1 MKDKSHTCREQ
12 NPDFPVVQP
21 VDCFPNCLTQAR
33 EVLSLRSMQSQLQN
47 DVFNSVTVDVND
59 KEKYCQEK
67 KIGSVVAYLIL

>member
-1 MKDKSHTCREQ
+1 
-12 NPDFPVVQP
+12 
-21 VDCFPNCLTQAR
+21 
-33 EVLSLRSMQSQLQN
+33 MQSQLQN